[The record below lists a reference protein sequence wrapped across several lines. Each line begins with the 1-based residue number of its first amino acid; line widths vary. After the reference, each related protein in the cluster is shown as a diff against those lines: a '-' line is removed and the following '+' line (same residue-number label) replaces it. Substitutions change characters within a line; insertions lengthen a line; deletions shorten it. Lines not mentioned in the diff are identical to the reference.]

1 MQWIGDVQIKI
12 GSSAP
17 TSEQGPA
24 MAFSGARFYLAYAGT
39 NGFIYWAWTDNNSLN
54 FTDWQGNEQL
64 IWIDSTKVESLIT
77 PGLVFFDGLLVLIS
91 TDTRFQAVRVS
102 YFDGNQWTGYIL
114 DGLFQPGLTLFNLS
128 ASVVGDQL
136 QLFVFDS
143 NGNSIHL
150 VCTGAITELSSWA
163 NVGTTQGEYTASVG
177 PLGVD
182 LCQLGTFT
190 TQSGQPFYALYGAG
204 PTMGTSQPQPY
215 QTGVVEVADGSPNV
229 QYANT
234 FLMDAA
240 VGLIYLAPGDT
251 QLYQA
256 VIKLG
261 YVNGNMLLNP
271 SDPVQ
276 IGFGKGDFIKSNAL
290 PSPMIYPFISVNRTL
305 HNGFCMAHKGND
317 NSNLYLS
324 YGWGLL

>member
-1 MQWIGDVQIKI
+1 MQGKSTQ
-12 GSSAP
+12 
-17 TSEQGPA
+17 
-24 MAFSGARFYLAYAGT
+24 
-39 NGFIYWAWTDNNSLN
+39 NSLN

-64 IWIDSTKVESLIT
+64 IWIDSTKVESQIS

-91 TDTRFQAVRVS
+91 TDTLFRAVRVS

-114 DGLFQPGLTLFNLS
+114 DGLFQPGLNLFDLS

-150 VCTGAITELSSWA
+150 VCTGAITELSSWT

-177 PLGVD
+177 PLGVN
-182 LCQLGTFT
+182 LCQLGKFT
-190 TQSGQPFYALYGAG
+190 TQNGQPFYALYSAGA
-204 PTMGTSQPQPY
+204 TLPY

-234 FLMDAA
+234 LLMDA
-240 VGLIYLAPGDT
+240 VWGLIYLAPGDT
-251 QLYQA
+251 HLYQA
-256 VIKLG
+256 VFKEYL
-261 YVNGNMLLNP
+261 NGNMLLNS
-271 SDPVQ
+271 SDHVE
-276 IGFGKGDFIKSNAL
+276 IGFGKGDFIQSNAL
-290 PSPMIYPFISVNRTL
+290 PSPMIYPFITVNGVL

>member
-1 MQWIGDVQIKI
+1 MQWTGDVQIKI

-24 MAFSGARFYLAYAGT
+24 LAFSGSRFYLAYVGT
-39 NGFIYWAWTDNNSLN
+39 NDFIYWAWTDNNSLN

-64 IWIDSTKVESLIT
+64 IWRDSTKVESQT
-77 PGLVFFDGLLVLIS
+77 SPGLVFFDGLLVLIS
-91 TDTRFQAVRVS
+91 TDTLFRAVRVS
-102 YFDGNQWTGYIL
+102 YFDGNQWIGYIL
-114 DGLFQPGLTLFNLS
+114 DGLFQPGLNLLDLS

-143 NGNSIHL
+143 DGNSIHL
-150 VCTGAITELSSWA
+150 ICTGAIIELSSWT
-163 NVGTTQGEYTASVG
+163 NVGTTQGKYTASVG
-177 PLGVD
+177 PLGVN
-182 LCQLGTFT
+182 LCQLGKFT
-190 TQSGQPFYALYGAG
+190 TQSGLPFYALYSAGA
-204 PTMGTSQPQPY
+204 TLPY
-215 QTGVVEVADGSPNV
+215 QTGVVEAADGSPNV

-234 FLMDAA
+234 FLMDAV

-251 QLYQA
+251 QLYEA
-256 VIKLG
+256 VIKEYL
-261 YVNGNMLLNP
+261 NGNMLLNP
-271 SDPVQ
+271 SSPVQ

-290 PSPMIYPFISVNRTL
+290 PSPMIYPFISVNGVL